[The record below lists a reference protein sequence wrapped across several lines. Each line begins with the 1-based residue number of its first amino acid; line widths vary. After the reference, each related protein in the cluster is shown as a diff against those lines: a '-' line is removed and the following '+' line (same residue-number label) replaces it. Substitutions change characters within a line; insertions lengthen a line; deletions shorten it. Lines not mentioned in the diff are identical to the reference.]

1 MVRGVNKFKEY
12 FADYAG
18 QYVFIGGTACDIILG
33 NANIDFRATKDI
45 DMVLII
51 EALNEAFV
59 NQFVNFIEDGGYRH
73 IKKGTKEEQFFRFE
87 APTDRSYPAMIEL
100 FSKTPDYLQTI
111 ETRLAPVHVSDD
123 VISLSAILLDNEYYD
138 LLVQGAVVIDDV
150 TVLDLDHLILFKMK
164 AWLDLSE
171 RKANGEPVD
180 SKNIKKHKNDVL
192 RLAINLEPEQIL
204 KLSGQVKWDALNF
217 LDRVIAEPID
227 VKTLG
232 IRGFSFEDIINRI
245 RTYYLL

>member
-1 MVRGVNKFKEY
+1 M
-12 FADYAG
+12 
-18 QYVFIGGTACDIILG
+18 
-33 NANIDFRATKDI
+33 
-45 DMVLII
+45 
-51 EALNEAFV
+51 
-59 NQFVNFIEDGGYRH
+59 
-73 IKKGTKEEQFFRFE
+73 
-87 APTDRSYPAMIEL
+87 
-100 FSKTPDYLQTI
+100 
-111 ETRLAPVHVSDD
+111 
-123 VISLSAILLDNEYYD
+123 
-138 LLVQGAVVIDDV
+138 VIDEV

-245 RTYYLL
+245 RAYYLL